1 MEEIKMEGLLKKIL
15 EENKKANKEIGNLVN
30 IQGKMAS
37 DIKVL
42 TKDLRVIK
50 EYLRKVDTDIVKE

>member
-1 MEEIKMEGLLKKIL
+1 MEGLLKKIL